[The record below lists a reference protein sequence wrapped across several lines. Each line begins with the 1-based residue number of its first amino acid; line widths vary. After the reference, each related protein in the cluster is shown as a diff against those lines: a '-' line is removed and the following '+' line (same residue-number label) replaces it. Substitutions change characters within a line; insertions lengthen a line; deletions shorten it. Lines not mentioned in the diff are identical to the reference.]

1 MSNND
6 PEFIKC
12 AMEALEEGI
21 KAQEIKEECACRLG
35 QPLQEETHNRQPK
48 E

>member
-12 AMEALEEGI
+12 AMEAMEEGI

-35 QPLQEETHNRQPK
+35 QPLPEETIQPQPK

>member
-12 AMEALEEGI
+12 AMEAIEEGI

-35 QPLQEETHNRQPK
+35 QPLQEETHNYNLK

>member
-1 MSNND
+1 MTSND
-6 PEFIKC
+6 PEFITC
-12 AMEALEEGI
+12 AMDALEEGI

-35 QPLQEETHNRQPK
+35 YPLQEESINNQPK